1 MDEKSYKIRTLEKIL
16 RWMAQ
21 KILRKYNPQVIG
33 ITGSIGKTSSK
44 DAIYCVLKESHTIRQ
59 TQKNYNNEIG
69 VPLTII
75 GVESGGGSYAAWC
88 STLFKGMKSILFSV
102 KYPEILLLEMGI
114 DRPGDMDYLLD
125 FIPIDISVVTSITN
139 AHQEF
144 FKDTNHIAREKG
156 KLVAATKQN
165 GFAILNDDDNRVR
178 AMKKRTQAKVITYGT
193 EERAEI
199 AVTDIHSGYQEG
211 AFQGL
216 TFKVNFEGKIVP
228 FRLENIVAR
237 HHIYAALS
245 AIAVGTALKMNL
257 IEIAQHLATFTP
269 PVGRMNRID
278 GINGS
283 LIIDDTYN
291 ASPRATYAALET
303 LTEVPH
309 GRMIAVLGD
318 MLELGAD
325 SEKEHLRIGKEI
337 IEKKISYFFAV
348 GMCMEAAYHSVQ
360 KKGFANDKVFYFE
373 DPIMAGEALKKILKK
388 GDVILVKGSQG
399 MRMEKVVYEIMAV
412 PDDADKLLCRQT
424 KEWKKIP
431 FKKRTTACF
440 NKT

>member
-1 MDEKSYKIRTLEKIL
+1 MNEKSLKIRTLEKFL

-21 KILRKYNPQVIG
+21 KILQKYEPRVIG

-44 DAIYCVLKESHTIRQ
+44 DAIFCVLREHYFVRQ

-75 GVESGGGSYAAWC
+75 GVESGGGSYIGWC
-88 STLFKGMKSILFSV
+88 KVIVKGMKIILFSV
-102 KYPEILLLEMGI
+102 RYPEVLLLELGI

-125 FIPIDISVVTSITN
+125 FIPIDISVVTSINN
-139 AHQEF
+139 AHREF

-165 GFAILNDDDNRVR
+165 GFAILNDDDSRVR
-178 AMKKRTQAKVITYGT
+178 AMEKRTKAKVITYGT
-193 EERAEI
+193 QEKSEI
-199 AVTDIHSGYQEG
+199 VVTDIHSGYQDSQ
-211 AFQGL
+211 FQGL
-216 TFKVNFEGKIVP
+216 TFKVNYEGKIVP
-228 FRLENIVAR
+228 FRLQNIVAR

-257 IEIAQHLATFTP
+257 IEISQYLTTFTP

-278 GINGS
+278 GVNGS

-291 ASPRATYAALET
+291 ASPQAMYAALET
-303 LTEVPH
+303 MTEIPH
-309 GRMIAVLGD
+309 GRTIAVLGD
-318 MLELGAD
+318 MLELGID

-348 GMCMEAAYHSVQ
+348 GMCMEVAYHNVQ
-360 KKGFANDKVFYFE
+360 KKGLSHDKVFYFE
-373 DPIMAGEALKKILKK
+373 DPLMAGKAVKKILKK
-388 GDVILVKGSQG
+388 GDAILVKGSQG
-399 MRMEKVVYEIMAV
+399 MRMEKVVEEIMAK
-412 PDDADKLLCRQT
+412 PEDATTLLCRQT

-431 FKKRTTACF
+431 FKKRTTPCS
-440 NKT
+440 